1 MCKHGAKE
9 YCESYLQDSIKI
21 ISKVATLGSCLGLC
35 SSNEHLLSLCS
46 TLIVCLWQKDSVE
59 SNTLYAFTLFNHRY
73 LTSRNPYGLISK
85 AIAGQLAHCSTV
97 GRKDPRLSCSHSLR
111 TRPPVPCPFWPWLL
125 FTAWFTGDC

>member
-1 MCKHGAKE
+1 MLMCKHGAKE

-59 SNTLYAFTLFNHRY
+59 SNTLYAFTL
-73 LTSRNPYGLISK
+73 LSK

-97 GRKDPRLSCSHSLR
+97 GRKDPRLS
-111 TRPPVPCPFWPWLL
+111 
-125 FTAWFTGDC
+125 